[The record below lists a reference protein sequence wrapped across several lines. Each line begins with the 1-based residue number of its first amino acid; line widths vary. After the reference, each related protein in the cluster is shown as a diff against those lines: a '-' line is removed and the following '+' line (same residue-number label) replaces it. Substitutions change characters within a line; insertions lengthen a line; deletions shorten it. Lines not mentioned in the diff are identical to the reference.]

1 MAKKKK
7 LFSGTTTLPPQRK
20 SLTLTESTG
29 PIQKLEPL
37 DGAQRFDISFASP
50 DKDLRFFYGKEF
62 EGKQV
67 GPGGMK
73 YYDAIRCDDTMNLAL
88 LNDKAPFLIDHR
100 NSVEGTIGVVEKA
113 YIQDNK
119 ARAVIRMSKSEQGQ
133 KYAAMIEEGV
143 LSKVSLTYAVDKFT
157 ERKDLAEDGIPVFD
171 TSITPIEVS
180 LVAIPADHNVG
191 FGKDGDDRE
200 RPFNV
205 QYAEREEAPETP
217 EKAAETEPPVVDS
230 EKSEQTNR
238 NPSVSVT
245 DNSIKRE
252 KMTEEVKDGA
262 VDPVKAFQ
270 EKSAEMLGI
279 GKMYSKYGGE
289 KMAYDYLTQG
299 KSAGDLNAALMEK
312 MKSELDAKK
321 DTIEGKTGAPEIGL
335 TQKEAQQFSFVRAGM
350 AKKFHDDQSVRKAA
364 SFELA
369 VMKAADDDS
378 GWGLPGEAFTSKH
391 DAHGVMGLHQK
402 VSTVTAVTA
411 ANPQGDGDVANL
423 RGVTNLDGS
432 FVEQLYGSNPFMD
445 LVTMAPGNVNSL
457 QWGIEKTKPSPAAQ
471 KRDETYNDGVGRAT
485 LELDKRSL
493 DFERMVI
500 YGLVSDS
507 AAIMSAPAIEGIWR
521 NAVTRSMSAAITKR
535 ISDMLYTG
543 GVALADVKGD
553 DPTSANEGLVA
564 NWKLIR
570 GMLKKI
576 ESEDADIGTIRWFMH
591 PDLFYHLAGVQV
603 ASGTNGRFIVDYERG
618 NSIFGHEVRRSTIMK
633 NDFARGTG
641 TGFAGMVAGD
651 ARQILFAEWGAPQ
664 LIVDD
669 SDVLNRGFY
678 KVGIIRRVNEGL
690 LQDKALVKST
700 QLGSL
705 D

>member
-350 AKKFHDDQSVRKAA
+350 AKKHYDDQSVQKAA

-369 VMKAADDDS
+369 VMKAADSDT
-378 GWGLPGEAFTSKH
+378 GWGLPGESFTSKH
-391 DAHGVMGLHQK
+391 DAHGVMGLHEK
-402 VSTVTAVTA
+402 VSTVNTLTGVT
-411 ANPQGDGDVANL
+411 PQGDGDVANL
-423 RGVTNLDGS
+423 RGVTNLAGS

-445 LVTMAPGNVNSL
+445 LVTMAPGNTNSL
-457 QWGIEKTKPSPAAQ
+457 QWAIETSKPATHTGT
-471 KRDETYNDGVGRAT
+471 EIYNEPDGRTTIG
-485 LELDKRSL
+485 LDKRTL
-493 DFERMVI
+493 DFQRMVS

-507 AAIMSAPAIEGIWR
+507 ADIMSAPAIEGIWR
-521 NAVTRSMSAAITKR
+521 NAVTRSMSAAITTR
-535 ISDMLYTG
+535 FSNLLYTG
-543 GVALADVKGD
+543 GVALAEVKGD

-591 PDLFYHLAGVQV
+591 PDLFYHLAGVEV

-618 NSIFGHEVRRSTIMK
+618 NTIFGHEVRRSTLMK
-633 NDFARGTG
+633 NDFTRGTG

-664 LIVDD
+664 LIVDE

-678 KVGIIRRVNEGL
+678 KIGIIRRVNEGL

-705 D
+705 A